1 MVIGARVDTA
11 ISGANEPLSGT
22 ERSGTFRVG
31 TYNIRSGR
39 AGGMESALRAMDACG
54 VDLGLFQETK
64 LTDAFCTRNSSGYSV
79 LATKA
84 ASAWSGGIAL
94 FYREHASFE
103 VEEEKVWGPNVMLFE
118 LVLGEHETIY
128 CIGCIHPPHRH
139 QHGRHIARYR
149 KGVEAVSVRE

>member
-1 MVIGARVDTA
+1 MVDDASVATA
-11 ISGANEPLSGT
+11 ISGVNEPLSGT
-22 ERSGTFRVG
+22 ERSGNFRVG

-54 VDLGLFQETK
+54 VDLGIFQETK
-64 LTDAFCTRNSSGYSV
+64 LTDEYYTRNSSGYKV

-103 VEEEKVWGPNVMLFE
+103 VEEEKVWGQNVMSFE
-118 LVLGEHETIY
+118 LVLGGAQEVVRHR
-128 CIGCIHPPHRH
+128 GIHPPHRH
-139 QHGRHIARYR
+139 RHGSVARY
-149 KGVEAVSVRE
+149 